1 MLYILQIS
9 PKAFMEYD
17 DLLEWYLEIDVKLGE
32 KFADEYFS
40 ALQKIVH
47 KPKYYSFIAPNTR
60 RIPFKSIKAMLVYIL
75 NENII
80 EVISVKDMRSKPGK
94 HFY

>member
-1 MLYILQIS
+1 MLYILLIS
-9 PKAFMEYD
+9 PKAVLEYE

-47 KPKYYSFIAPNTR
+47 QPKHYSFIAPNTR
-60 RIPFKSIKAMLVYIL
+60 RVPFKSIKAMLVYIINVDL
-75 NENII
+75 I
-80 EVISVKDMRSKPGK
+80 EVISVKDMRSKPDE